1 MTEPLAIVIPFGVPT
16 DGQGLGLGLA
26 ALVHAFVHVDGS
38 SVAIAQLHARPNDE
52 KEARSPPLPVEAF
65 VPPTAWKEI
74 AGRGDA
80 PSGAGLIITG
90 AFEPPHVG
98 QGTIQLLAFDP
109 RDGRTRARVDASL
122 DAEHAGATLVGAL
135 EQLWSRIGGEIGGL
149 GGLRDLGWEPLES
162 VLRAERCALHDP
174 LRGGP
179 HDRLAAMLH
188 LGRAIGDAPDARYPA
203 ERLAAIALE
212 AASGFA
218 LDPRLASAAMR
229 ALERATEDA
238 PSCVELVE
246 ALGALQLRLGR
257 ARDAE
262 RSMSAAIAVSPERA
276 RPYALLSQALRAQGS
291 LDGALAALQAAP
303 PKAASDPLLAVE
315 RGMVLSARG
324 NVEGAASA
332 WRDALGRDPVYPA
345 AFCGLAALALR
356 SRDQSLSEP
365 LVDAALA
372 APVVHPDVLR
382 RAIQLA
388 LAIEGKGLA
397 RASRV
402 ARLCNRLL
410 ERVPDDAGTA
420 LALAQAHVELTE
432 LQEARARLSQVE
444 KMAPESSAAA
454 EAQVVRLSI
463 DDPSAHLALQSV
475 LRAAHVA
482 SLDDLSEV
490 SARARRLATIHG
502 AWSGWFAAA
511 VAHRRRERW
520 VAARTALAAAL
531 EIAPGATLAHLE
543 MVGVRLAMR
552 EPRVALL
559 HAQRAVALEGESP
572 RTLSV
577 LARALSAMGKTQE
590 ARAAANR
597 GLLMQPEDED
607 LRALAVRLRRGE
619 GEDGWGTK
627 LRGVWKRW
635 RMR

>member
-1 MTEPLAIVIPFGVPT
+1 MTEPLAIVIPFGVPS

-26 ALVHAFVHVDGS
+26 ALLHTFAQCDGS
-38 SVAIAQLHARPNDE
+38 SIAIAQLHARPRDE
-52 KEARSPPLPVEAF
+52 TENQALSPVEAF
-65 VPPTAWKEI
+65 VPPNAWKEI

-90 AFEPPHVG
+90 ALEPPLGG

-109 RDGRTRARVDASL
+109 RDGSTRARVDASL

-149 GGLRDLGWEPLES
+149 QGLRDLGWEPLES

-203 ERLAAIALE
+203 ERLATIALD

-229 ALERATEDA
+229 ALERATGDA
-238 PSCVELVE
+238 PACVELVE

-257 ARDAE
+257 SRDAE
-262 RSMSAAIAVSPERA
+262 RSMSAAIASSPDRV

-291 LDGALAALQAAP
+291 LDGALAALHAAP
-303 PKAASDPLLAVE
+303 SKASSDPLFSVE
-315 RGMVLSARG
+315 RGMVLTARG
-324 NVEGAASA
+324 NLEGATAA
-332 WRDALGRDPVYPA
+332 WRDALSRDPVYPA

-356 SRDQSLSEP
+356 LRDQALAGP

-372 APVVHPDVLR
+372 APAVHPDVLR
-382 RAIQLA
+382 RAIALA
-388 LAIEGKGLA
+388 LAIETKGLP

-402 ARLCNRLL
+402 GRLCTRLL
-410 ERVPDDAGTA
+410 ERVPNDAGTL
-420 LALAQAHVELTE
+420 LALAQAHAELGE
-432 LQEARARLSQVE
+432 LSDARVRLSQIE
-444 KMAPESSAAA
+444 KVARQSSAAA

-463 DDPSAHLALQSV
+463 DDPSGHLELQSV

-490 SARARRLATIHG
+490 SARARGLATAHG

-511 VAHRRRERW
+511 VAERRRERW
-520 VAARTALAAAL
+520 AAARAAL
-531 EIAPGATLAHLE
+531 HAALQTAPGATPVHLE
-543 MVGVRLAMR
+543 MAGVLLAMR
-552 EPRVALL
+552 DPTGAVS
-559 HAQRAVALEGESP
+559 HAERAVALEGESP

-577 LARALSAMGKTQE
+577 LARALAGAGKGAE
-590 ARAAANR
+590 ARAAVSRA
-597 GLLMQPEDED
+597 LAMQPDDEE
-607 LRALAVRLRRGE
+607 LRALAGRLREHE
-619 GEDGWGTK
+619 GPVGWGARIRRAWELWT
-627 LRGVWKRW
+627 RG
-635 RMR
+635 